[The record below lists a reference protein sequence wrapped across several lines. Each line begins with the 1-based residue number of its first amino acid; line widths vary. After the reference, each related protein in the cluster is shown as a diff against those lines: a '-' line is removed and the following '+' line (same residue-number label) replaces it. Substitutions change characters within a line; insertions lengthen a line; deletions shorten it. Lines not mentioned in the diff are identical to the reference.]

1 MHLGCYVYVIGRA
14 GASPPSRATGLNFLY
29 IYLFLTH
36 SVYTYRIVLNVSTR
50 FYFSVYTTISLEPR
64 ASCCLCRGQLPSILP
79 FNAIYL
85 GHRQLQQYQLYN
97 PPFLVLER
105 NQLLLRFVSTCD
117 NRAVFFYSEPCHT
130 QLSAVPFYIVVCIPV
145 RVGLLNAPCYASLG
159 TVLHYVYII
168 IQSQ

>member
-1 MHLGCYVYVIGRA
+1 M
-14 GASPPSRATGLNFLY
+14 
-29 IYLFLTH
+29 
-36 SVYTYRIVLNVSTR
+36 YTYRIVLNVSTR
-50 FYFSVYTTISLEPR
+50 FYFSVYATISLEPR

-79 FNAIYL
+79 SNAIYL
-85 GHRQLQQYQLYN
+85 GHRQLQHYQLYN

-117 NRAVFFYSEPCHT
+117 NHAVFFYGEPCSYT
-130 QLSAVPFYIVVCIPV
+130 QLSAVPFCIVVCIPV